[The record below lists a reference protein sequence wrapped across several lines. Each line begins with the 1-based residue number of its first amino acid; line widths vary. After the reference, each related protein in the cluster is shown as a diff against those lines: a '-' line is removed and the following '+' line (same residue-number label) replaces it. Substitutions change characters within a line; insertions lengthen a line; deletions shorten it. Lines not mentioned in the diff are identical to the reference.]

1 MKPEAPLRRLTY
13 VLRSAAE
20 ARSLPAHIDG
30 IHEAAAW
37 TEQLTTTW
45 VSWLCSDSPPESTG
59 TGVSGAHQPRAA
71 DRLVQ
76 ATAQE

>member
-30 IHEAAAW
+30 IHEAAA
-37 TEQLTTTW
+37 
-45 VSWLCSDSPPESTG
+45 
-59 TGVSGAHQPRAA
+59 
-71 DRLVQ
+71 
-76 ATAQE
+76 